1 MDGGNDNSIFW
12 KMKKKVVFK
21 KKKICL
27 RSLLLLYRA
36 TYIVRQI

>member
-21 KKKICL
+21 KRRFVYVVYFYCIEL
-27 RSLLLLYRA
+27 H
-36 TYIVRQI
+36 I